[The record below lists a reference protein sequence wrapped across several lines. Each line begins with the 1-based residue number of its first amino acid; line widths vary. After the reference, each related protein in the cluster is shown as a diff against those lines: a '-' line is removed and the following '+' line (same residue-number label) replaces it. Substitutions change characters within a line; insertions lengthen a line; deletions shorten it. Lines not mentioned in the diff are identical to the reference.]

1 MPPRHQGPG
10 GGVITR
16 RQGLTLLAL
25 TLMWGVNWP
34 MMKLSLREITPL
46 YFRALTMT
54 GGALWLYIFY
64 RARGLRMLPVGSEWR
79 SVVSLG
85 LPNMLG
91 WHTVSILGVKELAS
105 GRAAILGFTMP
116 IWTVLISVLF
126 LGEKLTRRVAFAA
139 TAVAIAITLLIS
151 HEFTALTGRPLG
163 IVWMEIA
170 AVLWAIGTLMMRRA
184 KLTLPVETLTV
195 WMMILTSA
203 CLWVIAWVS
212 EPWPLWQFSTTM
224 WLSLFYGALINY
236 GFAQIIWAGLARN
249 LPPATSAMSVM
260 AVPLVGILSATL
272 IVGESPQW
280 QDFTAI
286 VFVMAAIAAVLL
298 PPRFKLKSP

>member
-1 MPPRHQGPG
+1 MPPGHQGPG
-10 GGVITR
+10 GRVISR

-54 GGALWLYIFY
+54 GGALWLYLFY

-116 IWTVLISVLF
+116 IWTVLIGVVF

-203 CLWVIAWVS
+203 CLWVIAWMS
-212 EPWPLWQFSTTM
+212 EPWPLWRFSTTM

-249 LPPATSAMSVM
+249 LPPTTSAMSVM
-260 AVPLVGILSATL
+260 AVPLVGTLSATL